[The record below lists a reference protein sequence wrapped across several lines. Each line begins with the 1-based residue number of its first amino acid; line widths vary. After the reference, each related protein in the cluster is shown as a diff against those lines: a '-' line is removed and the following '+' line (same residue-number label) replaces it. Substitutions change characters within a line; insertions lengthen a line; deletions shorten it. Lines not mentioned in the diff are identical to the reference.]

1 MKIFIEKEDREVEVK
16 SKIIRDI
23 LKELEI
29 NITTVMVVANGE
41 LVLEDYVVKEDDEV
55 KIIPVIS
62 GG

>member
-1 MKIFIEKEDREVEVK
+1 EVK